1 MKTVNSIIVCLFVS
15 LFMSC
20 VESVKS
26 PVSNSKA
33 TPEAKQLFARLQKLQ
48 DKGIMYGHQDDL
60 MTGNTHWY
68 EPGSSDTKDAVGDY
82 PAVAGFEL
90 GEIETGHERSLD
102 SISFAQ
108 ITEQVKDFHKKNGI
122 ITISWHV
129 INPIT
134 SQYSGKKSP
143 NGFGSAWDVQTLSAD
158 GMNAIKT
165 ILPGGENNEMFN
177 QWLTTLSDYFLTWT
191 DDNGRLIPFL
201 FRPYHEHSGSFFWWG
216 DTRCTDEEYASL
228 WRYTVDFLREKGL
241 HNILFVYNTDKV
253 YSVEQYLKGY
263 PGDEYI
269 DMISIDWYGQGK
281 EFNKVVDE
289 GLAFTTQLAQEKNKL
304 HALSECGPLSLDLQ
318 KILKKY
324 KTSYVL
330 TWRNAPKS
338 PSVPNFGYL
347 LRAMSDDP
355 QYLFLQDI
363 Q

>member
-1 MKTVNSIIVCLFVS
+1 
-15 LFMSC
+15 
-20 VESVKS
+20 
-26 PVSNSKA
+26 
-33 TPEAKQLFARLQKLQ
+33 
-48 DKGIMYGHQDDL
+48 
-60 MTGNTHWY
+60 
-68 EPGSSDTKDAVGDY
+68 
-82 PAVAGFEL
+82 
-90 GEIETGHERSLD
+90 
-102 SISFAQ
+102 
-108 ITEQVKDFHKKNGI
+108 
-122 ITISWHV
+122 
-129 INPIT
+129 
-134 SQYSGKKSP
+134 
-143 NGFGSAWDVQTLSAD
+143 
-158 GMNAIKT
+158 
-165 ILPGGENNEMFN
+165 
-177 QWLTTLSDYFLTWT
+177 
-191 DDNGRLIPFL
+191 
-201 FRPYHEHSGSFFWWG
+201 
-216 DTRCTDEEYASL
+216 DEEYASL